1 MTKNVLI
8 MAANGQ
14 ISRLVAARLLS
25 EPKFSDV
32 VLTLFVRQAAQV
44 ADLQADARVSVFE
57 SSLDNLSDVT
67 AAMAGQSMVFV
78 GVVDHSKDNLHT
90 KNVIAGMKQAGVQ
103 RVIYA
108 NVLGIY
114 DEVPGEFGTWNRAT
128 IGNGLPTAEKS
139 DRLLAESGLDY
150 TTLRIP
156 WLNNREIEY
165 VITHKDEPY
174 VGVSGSRKSIAD
186 VIVRIIANFDLLKN
200 DSVGIADPETDG
212 ETRPVY

>member
-14 ISRLVAARLLS
+14 ISRLVVARLLS
-25 EPKFSDV
+25 EPEFSDV
-32 VLTLFVRQAAQV
+32 ALTLFVRQSTQV
-44 ADLQADARVSVFE
+44 ADLQDDTRVSVFE
-57 SSLDNLSDVT
+57 GSLDNSSDVT
-67 AAMAGQSMVFV
+67 AAMAGQNMAFV

-128 IGNGLPTAEKS
+128 IGSGLPTAEKS

-156 WLNNREIEY
+156 WLNNREVEY

-186 VIVRIIANFDLLKN
+186 VIVRVIADFDFLKN
-200 DSVGIADPETDG
+200 DSVRIADPETDG

>member
-25 EPKFSDV
+25 EPEFAYV
-32 VLTLFVRQAAQV
+32 VLTLFVRKAAQV
-44 ADLQADARVSVFE
+44 ADLQADGRVSVFE
-57 SSLDNLSDVT
+57 GSLDNLSDVT
-67 AAMAGQSMVFV
+67 AAMAGQDVVFV

-114 DEVPGEFGTWNRAT
+114 NEVPGEFGAWNRAT
-128 IGNGLPTAEKS
+128 ISSGLPTAAMS
-139 DRLLAESGLDY
+139 DQLLAESGLDY

-156 WLNNREIEY
+156 WLNDRDVKY

-186 VIVRIIANFDLLKN
+186 VVIRIIADFNFLNN
-200 DSVGIADPETDG
+200 DSVGIADPDTEG

>member
-25 EPKFSDV
+25 EPEFADAT
-32 VLTLFVRQAAQV
+32 LTLFVRKAAQV
-44 ADLQADARVSVFE
+44 ADLQADNRVSVFE
-57 SSLDNLSDVT
+57 GSLDSLSDVM
-67 AAMAGQSMVFV
+67 AAMVGQDVVFV
-78 GVVDHSKDNLHT
+78 GVVDHSKNNLHT
-90 KNVIAGMKQAGVQ
+90 KNVIAGMKQAAVQ

-114 DEVPGEFGTWNRAT
+114 DEVPGEFGAWNRAT
-128 IGNGLPTAEKS
+128 ISSGLATAAMS
-139 DRLLAESGLDY
+139 DQLLAESGLDY

-156 WLNNREIEY
+156 WLNDRDVKY

-186 VIVRIIANFDLLKN
+186 VVIRIIADFNFLNN
-200 DSVGIADPETDG
+200 DSVGIADPDTEG

>member
-14 ISRLVAARLLS
+14 ISRLVVARLLS
-25 EPKFSDV
+25 EPEFSDV
-32 VLTLFVRQAAQV
+32 ALTLFVRQSTQV
-44 ADLQADARVSVFE
+44 ADLQDDTHVSVFE
-57 SSLDNLSDVT
+57 GSLDNSSDVT
-67 AAMAGQSMVFV
+67 AAMAGQNMAFV

-103 RVIYA
+103 RVVYA

-128 IGNGLPTAEKS
+128 IGSGLPTAEKS

-156 WLNNREIEY
+156 WLNNHEVEY

-186 VIVRIIANFDLLKN
+186 VIVRVIADFDFLKN
-200 DSVGIADPETDG
+200 DSVGIADPEIDG

>member
-14 ISRLVAARLLS
+14 ISRLVVARLLS
-25 EPKFSDV
+25 EPEFSDV
-32 VLTLFVRQAAQV
+32 VLTLFVRQSTQV
-44 ADLQADARVSVFE
+44 ADLQDDTRVSVFE
-57 SSLDNLSDVT
+57 GSLDNSSDVT
-67 AAMAGQSMVFV
+67 AAMAGQNMAFV

-128 IGNGLPTAEKS
+128 IGSGLPTAEKS

-156 WLNNREIEY
+156 WLNNREVEY

-186 VIVRIIANFDLLKN
+186 VIVRVIADFGFLKN

>member
-14 ISRLVAARLLS
+14 ISRLVVARLLS
-25 EPKFSDV
+25 EPEFSDV

-44 ADLQADARVSVFE
+44 ADLQSDARVSVFE
-57 SSLDNLSDVT
+57 GSLDNLSDVT
-67 AAMAGQSMVFV
+67 AAMAGQDMVFV

-90 KNVIAGMKQAGVQ
+90 KNVIVGMKQADVQ

-114 DEVPGEFGTWNRAT
+114 GEVPGGFGTWNRAT
-128 IGNGLPTAEKS
+128 IGSGLPTAEKS

-156 WLNNREIEY
+156 WLNNREVKY

-174 VGVSGSRKSIAD
+174 IGVSGSRKSIAD
-186 VIVRIIANFDLLKN
+186 VIVRIISDFDFLKN
-200 DSVGIADPETDG
+200 DSVGIADPETDS

>member
-14 ISRLVAARLLS
+14 ISRLVATRLLS
-25 EPKFSDV
+25 ETEFSDV
-32 VLTLFVRQAAQV
+32 ALTLLVRKAAQV

-57 SSLDNLSDVT
+57 GSLDNLADVT
-67 AAMAGQSMVFV
+67 KAMVGQDVVFV

-90 KNVIAGMKQAGVQ
+90 RSVITGMKQAGVQ

-114 DEVPGEFGTWNRAT
+114 DEVPGEFGAWNRAT
-128 IGNGLPTAEKS
+128 ISSGLSTAEKS
-139 DRLLAESGLDY
+139 DRLLVESGLDY

-156 WLNNREIEY
+156 WLNDRDVKY

-186 VIVRIIANFDLLKN
+186 VIVRIITDFDFLKN

>member
-8 MAANGQ
+8 LAANGQ
-14 ISRLVAARLLS
+14 ISRLVVARLLS
-25 EPKFSDV
+25 ETEFADV
-32 VLTLFVRQAAQV
+32 ALTLFVRKAAQV
-44 ADLQADARVSVFE
+44 ADLQADGRVSVFE
-57 SSLDNLSDVT
+57 GSLDNLSDVT
-67 AAMAGQSMVFV
+67 AAMAGQDVVFV

-90 KNVIAGMKQAGVQ
+90 KNVIAGMKRAGVK
-103 RVIYA
+103 RVIFA
-108 NVLGIY
+108 NILGIY
-114 DEVPGEFGTWNRAT
+114 DEVPGEFGAWNQAT
-128 IGNGLPTAEKS
+128 IGSGLPTAEKS

-156 WLNNREIEY
+156 WLNNREVDY

-186 VIVRIIANFDLLKN
+186 VVVRIIADFNFLKN
-200 DSVGIADPETDG
+200 DSVGIADPQTDG

>member
-25 EPKFSDV
+25 EPEFADAT
-32 VLTLFVRQAAQV
+32 LTLFVRTAAQV
-44 ADLQADARVSVFE
+44 ADLQADNRVSVFE
-57 SSLDNLSDVT
+57 GSLDSLSDVT
-67 AAMAGQSMVFV
+67 AAMAGQDVVFV

-90 KNVIAGMKQAGVQ
+90 KNVIAGMKQTAVQ

-128 IGNGLPTAEKS
+128 ISSGLATSTMS
-139 DRLLAESGLDY
+139 DQLLAESGLDY

-156 WLNNREIEY
+156 WLNDRDVKY

-186 VIVRIIANFDLLKN
+186 VIIRIIADFNFLKN
-200 DSVGIADPETDG
+200 DSVGIADPDTEG

>member
-14 ISRLVAARLLS
+14 ISRLVVARLLS
-25 EPKFSDV
+25 EPEFSDV
-32 VLTLFVRQAAQV
+32 TLTLFVRQAAQV

-57 SSLDNLSDVT
+57 GSLDNSSDVT
-67 AAMAGQSMVFV
+67 AAMAGQNMAFV

-128 IGNGLPTAEKS
+128 IGSGLPTAEKS

-156 WLNNREIEY
+156 WLNNREVEY

-174 VGVSGSRKSIAD
+174 VGVSGSRNSIAD
-186 VIVRIIANFDLLKN
+186 VIVRVIADFGFLKN